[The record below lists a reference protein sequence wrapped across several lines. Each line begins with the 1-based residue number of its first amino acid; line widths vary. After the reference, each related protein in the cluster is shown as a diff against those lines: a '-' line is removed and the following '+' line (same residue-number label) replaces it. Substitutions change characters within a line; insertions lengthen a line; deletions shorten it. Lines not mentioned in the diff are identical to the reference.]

1 MGIDL
6 NLKSRQSFLPKIPY
20 VPVETSEKIGWKDI
34 VLDRYLLQPNE
45 LDIPALSEHVLFINL
60 AHKFEFEDLN
70 RERPELVFFRQSDV
84 AITPVGLP
92 QHWRWHSDFDALNLF
107 ISPTLIEEVSKDI
120 IKGDGGSICLMECN
134 GIAAPLISA
143 IGLEL
148 LRELET
154 GCING
159 KTYVDTLT
167 QALAAHLI
175 VHHST
180 AKCTSTSTL
189 VQPDNARVRCAVDF
203 IEAHLG
209 EQLSL
214 PIIASACNLSV
225 SHLCAVFKHTVGMSV
240 HQFVI
245 HRRVER
251 AKILLKSSRN
261 HFLRL
266 HMKLAFPAKRISQP
280 SFVECAELHLINTK
294 IKDVTTLKFGGAVFA
309 MLPLNQLGTHT
320 EYVVDKASILLRSL
334 PF

>member
-6 NLKSRQSFLPKIPY
+6 NLKSRQVFLHEIPY
-20 VPVETSEKIGWKDI
+20 VPVETSEKTGWKDI

-45 LDIPALSEHVLFINL
+45 LDMPALNEHVLFINL

-70 RERPELVFFRQSDV
+70 CERPELVFFRQSDV
-84 AITPVGLP
+84 AITPVGSP

-107 ISPTLIEEVSKDI
+107 ISPTLIEEVSKDV
-120 IKGDGGSICLMECN
+120 IKGDGDSICLMECN

-180 AKCTSTSTL
+180 AKCANTSTL
-189 VQPDNARVRCAVDF
+189 AQPDNARVRCAVDF

-209 EQLSL
+209 GQLSL
-214 PIIASACNLSV
+214 PIIASACKLSV
-225 SHLCAVFKHTVGMSV
+225 SHFCAVFKHTVGMSV

-251 AKILLKSSRN
+251 AKIMLKSSRKPLVDIARELGFSSQA
-261 HFLRL
+261 HFTTIFRRMCGVTPDKYKNTANSCTSDS
-266 HMKLAFPAKRISQP
+266 HA
-280 SFVECAELHLINTK
+280 AEN
-294 IKDVTTLKFGGAVFA
+294 
-309 MLPLNQLGTHT
+309 
-320 EYVVDKASILLRSL
+320 
-334 PF
+334 